1 VVGSGSDGVQG
12 LISSFDS
19 TTSAFRGT
27 KPVALKPA
35 LMLLD
40 KKTLWC
46 TARNTARNASLSML
60 LMWLFARAPIS
71 FLYARFKGEKQPTSR
86 GCRIWEACAGIQR
99 VIMLFSLQIS

>member
-1 VVGSGSDGVQG
+1 MIRVLWAAISCAVFGVLGFQGVVGSGGDGVRG

-40 KKTLWC
+40 EKTLWC
-46 TARNTARNASLSML
+46 TARNAARNASLSML

-71 FLYARFKGEKQPTSR
+71 WLVG
-86 GCRIWEACAGIQR
+86 WLVGIDFR
-99 VIMLFSLQIS
+99 S